1 MKFRSADL
9 ELLRELMRMRPV
21 SADVAAVNRVV
32 DRMAEHLAGHRLHLA
47 IEECGGG
54 RKVLYAST
62 REGRTP
68 ALLLNAHLDVVPAIR
83 EEQYELA
90 EEAGWLVGRGTG
102 DCLGNAVVA
111 ARFLIEHAAAEFDA
125 GVVFS
130 TDEEIGGASTAR
142 MVELGYGARRAI
154 LVVDASY
161 GKICIAQK
169 GILVLKL
176 TAKGRGGHS
185 SVPCSLDNP
194 IDKLIV
200 GYRRLLRGWRN
211 PADYRDW
218 RDSMAACRFDAGF
231 ADNQVPDTAEMTVN
245 FRYVKE
251 SHRDR
256 IIERVRRITGC
267 EVEVGHECPPVEVAA
282 DSPEMIALRGIM
294 EKHLPGGKA
303 DFERMCGA
311 TDARY
316 FKECGVPLAMI
327 GSNSRG
333 VHAQDEAV
341 EAASLDVLAGILD
354 DFGAAVAAE

>member
-102 DCLGNAVVA
+102 D
-111 ARFLIEHAAAEFDA
+111 
-125 GVVFS
+125 
-130 TDEEIGGASTAR
+130 
-142 MVELGYGARRAI
+142 ELGYGARRAI

-211 PADYRDW
+211 PSDYRDW

>member
-1 MKFRSADL
+1 MKQADL

-21 SADVAAVNRVV
+21 SGDVAAVNRVV
-32 DRMAEHLAGHRLHLA
+32 DRMKKHLDGHGLHLA
-47 IEECGGG
+47 VEKLDGG

-62 REGRTP
+62 RKGKRP

-90 EEAGWLVGRGTG
+90 EEGGWLVGRGTG
-102 DCLGNAVVA
+102 DCLGNAVTA
-111 ARFLIEHAAAEFDA
+111 ARFLIDHAKEFDA
-125 GVVFS
+125 GAVFS
-130 TDEEIGGASTAR
+130 TDEEIGGASTER

-161 GKICIAQK
+161 GRICVAQK

-176 TAKGRGGHS
+176 TARGKGGHS
-185 SVPCSLDNP
+185 SIPYSLDNP
-194 IDKLIV
+194 IEKLIV
-200 GYRRLLRGWRN
+200 GYRRLLRRWRN

-218 RDSMAACRFDAGF
+218 RDSMAACRFEAGF

-245 FRYVKE
+245 FRYVKD
-251 SHRDR
+251 SHREK
-256 IIERVRRITGC
+256 ILERVRRITGC
-267 EVEVGHECPPVEVAA
+267 EVEIGHECPPVEIAA
-282 DSPEMIALRGIM
+282 DSPEIVALREVM
-294 EKHLPGGKA
+294 AKRLPGGKV

-311 TDARY
+311 TDARF
-316 FKECGVPLAMI
+316 FKACGVPLAMI
-327 GSNSRG
+327 GSNSRS

-341 EAASLDVLAGILD
+341 EAASLDILAGILD